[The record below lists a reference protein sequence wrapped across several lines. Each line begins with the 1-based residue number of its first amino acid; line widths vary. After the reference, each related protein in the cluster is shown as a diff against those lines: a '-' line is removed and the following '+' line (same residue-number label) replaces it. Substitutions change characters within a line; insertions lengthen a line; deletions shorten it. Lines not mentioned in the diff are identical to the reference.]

1 MESVNVQEYLKLN
14 GEVLVDGE
22 FQPEKDL
29 EAVKSY
35 FINHVNVNMRWFHNL
50 EEKVKYLT
58 ESDYWDKTILDLY
71 TFEEVKEVFKKSY
84 SYKYRFPSFMS
95 AFKFY
100 NNYAMRSN
108 DKKTYLERFED
119 RISMLALFF
128 GDGDLERALDYAHL
142 LMTQQYQP
150 ATPTFL
156 NVGKTRRGEYI
167 SCFLLE
173 MGDSLNDINAVES
186 TARQLSKVGGG
197 VSINLTKTRAQGETL
212 KGIENAT
219 SGVVPIMKSLDQSF
233 RHINQLGQREGAG
246 AVYLNAFHAD
256 IYRFLETKKISADD
270 DIRCKTL
277 NIGVVI
283 PDKMIELA
291 REDKPMYTFYPHN
304 FYQVVGEYL
313 DQVDMSER
321 YEEFINN
328 PKIRKTKI
336 DPRDLLERI
345 SITQIESG
353 YPYIMYSTT
362 VNGENHLSNIGPVVF
377 SNLCTEVL
385 QVSTVS
391 EFGDYEDKS
400 DKIGL
405 DISCNLGSLNIANV
419 MKSGKDF
426 GKSIDLSID
435 ALNRISLESDLRNA
449 PAVRRANKIMRSIGL
464 GAMNLHGYLAN
475 SGIPY
480 DSKEAIEFVDFFF
493 SIVRYH
499 SLRRSMET
507 AKETG
512 KSFYGFEGS
521 GYNNGEFFN
530 DYVENK
536 LPREFRF
543 QKIKELFE
551 DIHIPT
557 ESDWR
562 ELQKNVEK
570 YGLYNSYT
578 MCIAPTGSISYV
590 QSATPSIMPIMERVQ
605 NRVYGDSSTN
615 YPMPNLSPKTWF
627 LYKEAYDMDMR
638 KVVDL
643 VATAQK
649 HIDQGISFELFV
661 NDTVTTRD
669 LTKIHLYAHHKGIKT
684 LYYTRQ
690 RDSGNEMC
698 VSCAV

>member
-35 FINHVNVNMRWFHNL
+35 FINHVNINMRWFHNL
-50 EEKVKYLT
+50 EEKIDYLT
-58 ESDYWDKTILDLY
+58 QNEYWDKSILDLY
-71 TFEEVKEVFKKSY
+71 TFEEIKKVFKKSY

-119 RISMLALFF
+119 RISMIALFF
-128 GDGDLERALDYAHL
+128 GDGDLDRALDYAHL

-156 NVGKTRRGEYI
+156 NVGKARRGEYI

-186 TARQLSKVGGG
+186 TAKQLSKVGGG

-313 DQVDMSER
+313 DQVDMTER

-385 QVSTVS
+385 QVSEVS
-391 EFGDYEDKS
+391 EFGDYEDKN

-449 PAVRRANKIMRSIGL
+449 PAVRKANKIMRSIGL
-464 GAMNLHGYLAN
+464 
-475 SGIPY
+475 
-480 DSKEAIEFVDFFF
+480 
-493 SIVRYH
+493 
-499 SLRRSMET
+499 
-507 AKETG
+507 
-512 KSFYGFEGS
+512 
-521 GYNNGEFFN
+521 
-530 DYVENK
+530 
-536 LPREFRF
+536 
-543 QKIKELFE
+543 
-551 DIHIPT
+551 
-557 ESDWR
+557 
-562 ELQKNVEK
+562 
-570 YGLYNSYT
+570 
-578 MCIAPTGSISYV
+578 
-590 QSATPSIMPIMERVQ
+590 
-605 NRVYGDSSTN
+605 
-615 YPMPNLSPKTWF
+615 
-627 LYKEAYDMDMR
+627 
-638 KVVDL
+638 KV
-643 VATAQK
+643 A
-649 HIDQGISFELFV
+649 
-661 NDTVTTRD
+661 
-669 LTKIHLYAHHKGIKT
+669 
-684 LYYTRQ
+684 
-690 RDSGNEMC
+690 
-698 VSCAV
+698 